1 MRRMILV
8 SIVLFALALAA
19 VAAEVPRRAPEFA
32 FQLPGGQQVLLSEY
46 RGKVVLLEMLYT
58 TCPHCQ
64 HSAQL
69 LSRLSKEYGPRGFQ
83 PLGVAFNDM
92 ASMLVPDF
100 IKQAQASFPIGY
112 APRDPVLAFLQHPS
126 ILRFVVPQMVLVDRK
141 GMIRSQT
148 AAEGDEAFYEE
159 KSLRAKIEAL
169 LKEPPAASKKAA
181 PKKK

>member
-1 MRRMILV
+1 MRLVVLV
-8 SIVLFALALAA
+8 SIALLALSLAG
-19 VAAEVPRRAPEFA
+19 VAADVPRPAPEFA

-64 HSAQL
+64 HSAQM
-69 LSRLSKEYGPRGFQ
+69 LSRFSKEYGPRGFQ

-92 ASMLVPDF
+92 ASLLLPDF

-112 APRDPVLAFLQHPS
+112 SPRDPVLAFLQHPA

-141 GMIRSQT
+141 GMIRGQT
-148 AAEGDEAFYEE
+148 TAEGDEAFYEE
-159 KSLRAKIEAL
+159 KSLRGKIEAL
-169 LKEPPAASKKAA
+169 LKEPAATARKAA
-181 PKKK
+181 PKK

>member
-8 SIVLFALALAA
+8 SIVLLALALAA
-19 VAAEVPRRAPEFA
+19 VAAEIPRRAPEFA
-32 FQLPGGQQVLLSEY
+32 FQLPDGQQVLLSGF

-64 HSAQL
+64 HSAQM
-69 LSRLSKEYGPRGFQ
+69 LSRFSKEYGPRGFQ

-92 ASMLVPDF
+92 ASLLVPDF
-100 IKQAQASFPIGY
+100 IKQVQANFPIGY
-112 APRDPVLAFLQHPS
+112 APRDPVLAFLQHPT

-148 AAEGDEAFYEE
+148 AAEGDETFYEE

-169 LKEPPAASKKAA
+169 LKEPAAASKK
-181 PKKK
+181 KR